1 MTRKFSPLQL
11 AVLLALSLVI
21 GFFVDFCRHLPSWSI
36 IHHVWSPDPGEIVVL
51 ALLIFPVLFGV
62 WAVYGWACRK
72 IFRLDFGLSLG
83 CDLLT
88 YIPALIFLL
97 APLTLRHYLTADD
110 LRARLILLGV
120 GALLAVLYLKAVL
133 VWRWSKTNSR
143 PARERAGL
151 FRSWPL
157 KTKLVLLFLTA
168 VVLYSIGSLTL
179 LGRGIWFSGDEPHYL
194 LITHS
199 LLHDGD
205 FNLQNNYA
213 ARDYRTYMPE
223 GGPPLLEHVHR
234 RPEKKAS
241 YSFHSPGVSFLML
254 PFYAVGE
261 PLGRKGLILL
271 LRFGMSLI
279 GAAFGLQLFLFAL
292 KEFKREGL
300 ALGLWA
306 LLSFTSPVFFYS
318 IHIYPE
324 IVAGLM
330 SLWLFR
336 MARHSESFSTGK
348 LLLAGCLFAGFIWF
362 HAIKYPLLL
371 IPLFIYFLWVLV
383 RRHRLRWRL
392 AWFLAGPLVIGSL
405 YLLFQYSLYG
415 SLSFSTVSWQGP
427 MSGAESVS
435 FFKKIFGGIPFRFRW
450 ETLAGY
456 FLDQKDGL
464 LLYAPIYFFAFLG
477 LVDMARRKARELVLL
492 LAITGPYVLVQAF
505 LTQRSGYAP
514 QARPIVSV
522 IWALAIPLGYFLAFN
537 AKKIFSALTAVAA
550 ALSLAAVVLLLL
562 NPPALYQETTE
573 GSVERAG
580 LFFLEQSNLHFNMG
594 DYLPSYLKIKEAGW
608 LPNILWPALLVLFI
622 VAYILWPKK
631 EFKPKFGLHVVVGA
645 AGAGLFFLWLTFYPR
660 VVLVNPVRMD
670 IPGGEKIGFYNL
682 SRVARPVEPQGRF
695 LLLQSDR
702 SYNFYFTCFRRV
714 DRIPIDFGSD
724 KGIYSL
730 KLSLFDCPVYQGK
743 TIKEFKTVTA
753 LSPPAYRLKNVYL
766 YLVSI
771 ALRSKSRLS
780 TAENPYLFA
789 LRPASPETPSLSPL
803 VFQGGASGD
812 K

>member
-1 MTRKFSPLQL
+1 MTRKFSPAQF
-11 AVLLALSLVI
+11 AVLLTLSLVI
-21 GFFVDFCRHLPSWSI
+21 GFFVDFCRHLPSWSMA
-36 IHHVWSPDPGEIVVL
+36 HHVWSPDPVQIIVL
-51 ALLIFPVLFGV
+51 ALLIFPLLFGL
-62 WAVYGWACRK
+62 WAVYAWASRK
-72 IFRLDFGLSLG
+72 IFGLDFGLSLG
-83 CDLLT
+83 RDLLT
-88 YIPALIFLL
+88 YIPAFVFLL

-110 LRARLILLGV
+110 LRARLIWLGV
-120 GALLAVLYLKAVL
+120 GALLAVLYLKAVQA
-133 VWRWSKTNSR
+133 WRWSKENSR
-143 PARERAGL
+143 PGRELAGR
-151 FRSWPL
+151 FRLWPL
-157 KTKLVLLFLTA
+157 KTKLTLLFLTA
-168 VVLYSIGSLTL
+168 VVLYNIGSLTL

-213 ARDYRTYMPE
+213 GRDYRTYMPE
-223 GGPPLLEHVHR
+223 GGLPLIEHVHR

-254 PFYAVGE
+254 PFYAAGQ

-292 KEFKREGL
+292 KEFKKEGL

-306 LLSFTSPVFFYS
+306 LAGLTSPVFFYS

-324 IVAGLM
+324 MVVGLM

-392 AWFLAGPLVIGSL
+392 AWFLAGPLIIGGL
-405 YLLFQYSLYG
+405 YLVFQNSLYG

-427 MSGAESVS
+427 MSDAESVS

-477 LVDMARRKARELVLL
+477 LVEMARRKARELVLL

-505 LTQRSGYAP
+505 LTQRTGYAP
-514 QARPIVSV
+514 QARPITSV
-522 IWALAIPLGYFLAFN
+522 IWALAIPLGYFLAAN
-537 AKKIFSALTAVAA
+537 TKKIFSALAAAAA

-562 NPPALYQETTE
+562 NPLALYQETTE
-573 GSVERAG
+573 GSAERTG
-580 LFFLEQSNLHFNMG
+580 LFFLEQSNLHFNLG
-594 DYLPSYLKIKEAGW
+594 AFLPSYLKIKEVNW
-608 LPNILWPALLVLFI
+608 LPNILWPALLVLFL
-622 VAYILWPKK
+622 VVYILWPKK
-631 EFKPKFGLHVVVGA
+631 GFKPKLGLHVALGT
-645 AGAGLFFLWLTFYPR
+645 AGAGLFFLWLVFYPR

-670 IPGGEKIGFYNL
+670 IPGGERIGFYNL
-682 SRVARPVEPQGRF
+682 SRVAKPAEPQGRF
-695 LLLQSDR
+695 LLLQSNR
-702 SYNFYFTCFRRV
+702 SYNFYFTCYRRLG
-714 DRIPIDFGSD
+714 RIPIDFGSD
-724 KGIYSL
+724 KGVYSL
-730 KLSLFDCPVYQGK
+730 KLSLFDCPIYQGK
-743 TIKEFKTVTA
+743 TIKEFKTVNA
-753 LSPPAYRLKNVYL
+753 LAPPCYRLKNVYL

-771 ALRSKSRLS
+771 ALRNKSRLS

-789 LRPASPETPSLSPL
+789 LRPASPETPTYAPL
-803 VFQGGASGD
+803 VFQGGTRGD